1 MAATTAKKLR
11 SKRRIAVAGL
21 RNSTA
26 DTGLSDAGNG
36 RVSTHARWMQG
47 CRASGTVVILQRRL
61 AGARGAGDA
70 FRRGME
76 TSTSPDMPPS
86 SRERI
91 ALACAADAAY
101 VRPLAAMVQS
111 VLSNRASRR
120 EIDVFV
126 LAGEIEPDDRSK
138 LSESWTRQQATAHW
152 LDARDSQ
159 FAGVPLWG
167 RMPVTT
173 YYKLAVTDLLPAGVD
188 RVIWL
193 DSDLIMLG
201 DVGVLWEADL
211 GSHHLLAVQ
220 DRVVPYVSS
229 PFGISHWATLGLD
242 RRAKYFNAGVMVVDV
257 ERWRRE
263 RVPQQVIEY
272 LRTNH
277 SEVYF
282 WDQEGLNAVLAER
295 WGELDERWNCNVT
308 VPGVYE
314 SMLAAARSNGS
325 SGSDSGPWVLHFSG
339 NLKPWLY
346 PSRDPR
352 RRQYFD
358 YLDQTPWSGWRPGRS
373 FAGSLIEF
381 YESSGLRR
389 FMYPAEQ
396 LGMRAVRAVSRRVV
410 SNRPGPTS

>member
-1 MAATTAKKLR
+1 M
-11 SKRRIAVAGL
+11 S
-21 RNSTA
+21 S
-26 DTGLSDAGNG
+26 
-36 RVSTHARWMQG
+36 
-47 CRASGTVVILQRRL
+47 
-61 AGARGAGDA
+61 
-70 FRRGME
+70 
-76 TSTSPDMPPS
+76 S

-111 VLSNRASRR
+111 VLANLASRR

-126 LAGEIEPDDRSK
+126 LAGEIEPDDRAK
-138 LSESWTRQQATAHW
+138 LSESWSRQHATAHW

-173 YYKLAVTDLLPAGVD
+173 YYKLAVTDLLPAELD
-188 RVIWL
+188 RVLFL

-201 DVGVLWEADL
+201 DVGALWDADL

-229 PFGISHWATLGLD
+229 PFGISTWATLGLD
-242 RRAKYFNAGVMVVDV
+242 RNAKYFNAGVMVVDL
-257 ERWRRE
+257 ERWRRD

-277 SEVYF
+277 ENVYF
-282 WDQEGLNAVLAER
+282 WDQEGLNAVLAGR

-308 VPGVYE
+308 VPGVFE
-314 SMLAAARSNGS
+314 SVVATAHSNGS
-325 SGSDSGPWVLHFSG
+325 SGSDSGPWVLHYTG

-346 PSRDPR
+346 PSRNPQ
-352 RRQYFD
+352 RQRYFD
-358 YLDQTPWSGWRPGRS
+358 YLDETPWAGWRPDRS
-373 FAGSLIEF
+373 LVGSLVAF
-381 YESSGLRR
+381 YERTGLRR
-389 FMYPAEQ
+389 LIYPAEQ

-410 SNRPGPTS
+410 SNRMEPTS